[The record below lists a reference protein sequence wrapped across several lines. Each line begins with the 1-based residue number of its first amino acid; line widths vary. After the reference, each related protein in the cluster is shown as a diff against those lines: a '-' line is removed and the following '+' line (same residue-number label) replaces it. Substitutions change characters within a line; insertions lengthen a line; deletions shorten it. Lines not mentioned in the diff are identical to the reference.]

1 MCLDSLFFNTTDD
14 SRISNELSRNSSLS
28 SLTQKRKYTKS
39 KVHSYVD
46 ARKIKAKS
54 NTRQTTGHINRS
66 MLKNCCS
73 DLCSSNVTFNEVK
86 ELREW
91 FHTDGKKAR
100 TEVDKNSLLRE
111 IIDSQTEKRGL
122 FGTKDVYEIKGSV
135 VKCCC
140 ASGMK
145 KILGLSSKKWNKVK
159 NGDAVED
166 LMEGANTRR
175 SVISNKEE
183 LIYGFLKSLRDEFSE
198 NIPNNTVF
206 DLPSNFTIH
215 EIMRMFHTRFTQTT
229 VSTAYLCKIWAV

>member
-1 MCLDSLFFNTTDD
+1 
-14 SRISNELSRNSSLS
+14 
-28 SLTQKRKYTKS
+28 
-39 KVHSYVD
+39 
-46 ARKIKAKS
+46 
-54 NTRQTTGHINRS
+54 
-66 MLKNCCS
+66 
-73 DLCSSNVTFNEVK
+73 
-86 ELREW
+86 
-91 FHTDGKKAR
+91 
-100 TEVDKNSLLRE
+100 
-111 IIDSQTEKRGL
+111 
-122 FGTKDVYEIKGSV
+122 VYEIKGSV

-140 ASGMK
+140 AFGMK

-166 LMEGANTRR
+166 LMVGANTRR